1 MKNKF
6 LLELEARGY
15 LNQCTDLDGL
25 DEICDKKPI
34 SGYIGFDCTASSLHV
49 GSLLQIMILKLMQ
62 KHGHQPII
70 LLGGGTTLIGD
81 PSGKDSTRK
90 ILKEK
95 EIKNNIQS
103 IKKVFNKIL
112 NTSNKD
118 LQPIFVNNAEWLTK
132 LNYIQFLRDVG
143 SHFTINKM
151 LTFDS
156 VKLRLEREQS
166 LSYMEFNYM
175 ILQAYDFYQLY
186 KTKNCV
192 LQIGGSDQWGNI
204 VSGVDLIRRI
214 LQKESFGLTSPLITL
229 ASGAKMGKTEKGAIW
244 LNEDL
249 FSPYDY
255 WQFWRNTDDRDV
267 KRFLNFF
274 TEMDSD
280 KIHNI
285 CEKEKNINNLK
296 VILANEATKIL
307 HGEIASQKAE
317 QTAKE
322 TFEGGGLGVDLPE
335 IQIKS
340 SKINKGINF
349 LDFLSENKIMSSKS
363 EARRAIA
370 NKGVKID
377 NVVVVDKNK
386 TLKPTDFKN
395 DVLIATKSISF
406 NARGNIAASNNLNLR
421 CLGL

>member
-6 LLELEARGY
+6 LLEMQDRGY
-15 LNQCTDLDGL
+15 LNQITDLDAL
-25 DEICDKKPI
+25 DKICDKKSI
-34 SGYIGFDCTASSLHV
+34 SAYIGFDCTANSLHV

-62 KHGHQPII
+62 KHGHQPIV

-118 LQPIFVNNAEWLTK
+118 LKPIFVNNAEWLTK

-280 KIHNI
+280 KINNI

-377 NVVVVDKNK
+377 NVVVVDENK
-386 TLKPTDFKN
+386 TLKPTDFKEKI
-395 DVLIATKSISF
+395 LKISY
-406 NARGNIAASNNLNLR
+406 GKKKHYIIKII
-421 CLGL
+421 